1 MTFALMVGGGG
12 YLFSG
17 SLITAWIVFAALTS
31 HVLRDASVGTAPL
44 LWPLGDWRI
53 PRWAYY
59 AAEMALM
66 LASYWV
72 AGGRPHLDGV

>member
-1 MTFALMVGGGG
+1 VASGGG

-17 SLITAWIVFAALTS
+17 SLTTAWVVFAALTS

-53 PRWAYY
+53 ARWASWLG
-59 AAEMALM
+59 ETGLM
-66 LASYWV
+66 LLSFWV
-72 AGGRPHLDGV
+72 RGRFDL